1 METKVGQPVRVAQV
15 IGQAINGGTESFAM
29 NYYKHMDH
37 SLVQF
42 DFFVESESK
51 IIDENIIESMGGKVV
66 IIPSYS
72 HVGKY
77 IKTLIKL
84 FKEGKYDI
92 VHSNMN
98 ALSVF
103 TLFAAKRAGVKVRI
117 AHSHSTTNKRE
128 KIRNFVKN
136 ILRHFSKLYATH
148 YFACSE
154 LAGRWLFGDKT
165 FDKGEVTVIN
175 NAIELEKY
183 KFNEEIRDGLRAEYD
198 LTYNF
203 VIGHIGRFMSQKNH
217 TFMIDIFSEV
227 VKRRSDAK
235 LLLIGDGPLFDEIVD
250 KVHMLR
256 LEDKVIFTGVKQNAY
271 DFYNAM
277 DVFVL
282 PSLYEGLP
290 VVGVEAQA
298 SGLPMVVSDTITRD
312 LNIAGGVDYLSLEET
327 ASYWAN
333 HIVNLDTNTD
343 RGAYFYK
350 IKNSSFDIQ
359 AEAKKLEE
367 KYLAICED
375 RV

>member
-1 METKVGQPVRVAQV
+1 
-15 IGQAINGGTESFAM
+15 
-29 NYYKHMDH
+29 
-37 SLVQF
+37 
-42 DFFVESESK
+42 
-51 IIDENIIESMGGKVV
+51 
-66 IIPSYS
+66 
-72 HVGKY
+72 
-77 IKTLIKL
+77 
-84 FKEGKYDI
+84 
-92 VHSNMN
+92 
-98 ALSVF
+98 
-103 TLFAAKRAGVKVRI
+103 
-117 AHSHSTTNKRE
+117 
-128 KIRNFVKN
+128 
-136 ILRHFSKLYATH
+136 
-148 YFACSE
+148 
-154 LAGRWLFGDKT
+154 
-165 FDKGEVTVIN
+165 
-175 NAIELEKY
+175 
-183 KFNEEIRDGLRAEYD
+183 
-198 LTYNF
+198 
-203 VIGHIGRFMSQKNH
+203 
-217 TFMIDIFSEV
+217 MIDIFSEV

>member
-1 METKVGQPVRVAQV
+1 MIMETKVGQPVRVAQV

-217 TFMIDIFSEV
+217 TFLVDIFSEV
-227 VKRRSDAK
+227 VKRRPDAK
-235 LLLIGDGPLFDEIVD
+235 LLLIGDGPLFDEIVN
-250 KVHMLR
+250 KVRMLH

-271 DFYNAM
+271 AFYNAM
-277 DVFVL
+277 DVFLL

-298 SGLPMVVSDTITRD
+298 NGLPLVISDTITRD
-312 LNIAGGVDYLSLEET
+312 LNIAGGVEYLPLERP
-327 ASYWAN
+327 ASYWAD
-333 HIVNLDTNTD
+333 HIINLNTKTD
-343 RGAYFYK
+343 RDAYFYK
-350 IKNSSFDIQ
+350 IKNSPFDIQ
-359 AEAKKLEE
+359 NEARKMQDR
-367 KYLAICED
+367 YLALL
-375 RV
+375 